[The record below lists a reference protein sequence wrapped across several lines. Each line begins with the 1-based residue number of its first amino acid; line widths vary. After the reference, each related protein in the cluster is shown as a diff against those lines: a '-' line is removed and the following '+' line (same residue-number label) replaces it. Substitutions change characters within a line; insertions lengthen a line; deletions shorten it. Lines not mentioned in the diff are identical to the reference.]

1 MMTSQKSQKKSKNIR
16 TCIVCKCKFEKK
28 ELLRF
33 VRENKIVKVDLEHNM
48 PGRGFYI
55 CYEDLLRVK
64 DSAIKKITGVEKDIL
79 LSYLYEEIEKVIF
92 NHLSSLNKKL
102 KDKCVELFLK
112 DKDGF
117 LTYLRD
123 MENKNI
129 NVKNID
135 IMLSRL
141 NKIKQLNF

>member
-1 MMTSQKSQKKSKNIR
+1 MR

-33 VRENKIVKVDLEHNM
+33 VREDKIVRVDVEHNI

-55 CYEDLLRVK
+55 CYEDLLSVK
-64 DSAIKKITGVEKDIL
+64 DSALKKITGVEKSAL
-79 LSYLYEEIEKVIF
+79 LSYLYEETEKIIF

-102 KDKCVELFLK
+102 KDECFELFLK
-112 DKDGF
+112 DKESF
-117 LTYLRD
+117 LAFLRE
-123 MENKNI
+123 MENKHI
-129 NVKNID
+129 NVENID

-141 NKIKQLNF
+141 DKIKQLNF